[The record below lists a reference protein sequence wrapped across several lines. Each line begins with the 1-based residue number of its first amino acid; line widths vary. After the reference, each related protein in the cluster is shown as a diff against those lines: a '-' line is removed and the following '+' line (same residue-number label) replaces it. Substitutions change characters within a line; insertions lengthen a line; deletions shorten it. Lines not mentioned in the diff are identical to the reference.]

1 MHIVNLLER
10 LPPELIPF
18 IIKDLSNQD
27 LKNFR
32 SINDIWA
39 KEVDREWSKRKTLF
53 DFSTMSLVQGE
64 NTVKD
69 FYSKLE
75 ECNKSFG
82 HSEEFLK
89 CTLLKGL
96 SNENRIKVLLDG
108 CGAPILW
115 RRIELKGGE
124 AEDRTRL
131 ERFLKIVPGGGRKP
145 VYSSKLI
152 HLKISHYH
160 ALSNK
165 KIKGIVHTFQNIIH
179 LGFEKSIDP
188 TGKTLKLIAKSYPNL
203 EYLNISA
210 LHEGFQQ
217 NNDIGLTAIANSCH
231 KLEYLNISRCTEFSE
246 TSMCNVI
253 RSCPRLQQLDLS
265 YCGITDKTIEEIA
278 RSCPKLKYLN
288 LEGCYKIS
296 KEAIDQLVSLNP
308 DIHVETTP
316 MIMGTA
322 DNPNDFITAFTDYL
336 TQNNVASRQ
345 TLACLQNSVLS
356 MIRRR
361 HRTGERILAPEW
373 WYSTDL
379 TNPER

>member
-108 CGAPILW
+108 
-115 RRIELKGGE
+115 
-124 AEDRTRL
+124 L
-131 ERFLKIVPGGGRKP
+131 E
-145 VYSSKLI
+145 
-152 HLKISHYH
+152 
-160 ALSNK
+160 
-165 KIKGIVHTFQNIIH
+165 
-179 LGFEKSIDP
+179 
-188 TGKTLKLIAKSYPNL
+188 
-203 EYLNISA
+203 
-210 LHEGFQQ
+210 
-217 NNDIGLTAIANSCH
+217 
-231 KLEYLNISRCTEFSE
+231 
-246 TSMCNVI
+246 
-253 RSCPRLQQLDLS
+253 
-265 YCGITDKTIEEIA
+265 
-278 RSCPKLKYLN
+278 
-288 LEGCYKIS
+288 
-296 KEAIDQLVSLNP
+296 
-308 DIHVETTP
+308 
-316 MIMGTA
+316 
-322 DNPNDFITAFTDYL
+322 
-336 TQNNVASRQ
+336 
-345 TLACLQNSVLS
+345 
-356 MIRRR
+356 
-361 HRTGERILAPEW
+361 ILALDEIVERLSPD
-373 WYSTDL
+373 SDL
-379 TNPER
+379 PAN